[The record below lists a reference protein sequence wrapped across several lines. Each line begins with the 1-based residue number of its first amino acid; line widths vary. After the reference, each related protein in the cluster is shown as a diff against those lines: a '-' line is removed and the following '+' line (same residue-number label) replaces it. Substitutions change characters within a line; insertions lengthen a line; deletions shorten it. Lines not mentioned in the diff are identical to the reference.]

1 MAAARCD
8 ARCRS
13 STCTGNHVW
22 AIRGLINVMCTKLM
36 MSPASCAAYFGQMS
50 PKMHLPHCTNICTA
64 HQFIAVKWCLRL
76 QACASGHAAWLA
88 AYSISADTQP
98 QPASGPA
105 EAAAGHPAADEV
117 PSDSCAGVVSHR
129 ASSAVSTSRNAQPH
143 RLERRLWTATPA
155 LWIPQGIPSEQ
166 HAGPVCPRRCNRLLC
181 VG

>member
-1 MAAARCD
+1 
-8 ARCRS
+8 
-13 STCTGNHVW
+13 
-22 AIRGLINVMCTKLM
+22 
-36 MSPASCAAYFGQMS
+36 MS

-166 HAGPVCPRRCNRLLC
+166 HAGPVCPRRLRPPALCGLRTKETGRPFHNVDRGDHATWQENVMWRGVRLT
-181 VG
+181 VPAH